1 MSNISDNLFLG
12 SNIESN
18 QFISAYN
25 DVFRKELIYND
36 ISDNQDQSEN
46 YKQLYL
52 TSENSKTTTETLTVK
67 NKNKNIFEILT
78 ENAIILHKNEKKS
91 RMGRKTNSEKKEETY
106 KKKIAKK
113 QIHDK
118 NDKFNILNASQHH
131 AMNCLYGYINKALDF
146 IGFKKNERFCKIT
159 SSEIKK
165 VDNKS
170 FSEMKKKKLFEIL
183 TSDISPKYTKIKKDH
198 NYNLYQKIKIDPSCE
213 VIVNILNETYLSF
226 FQNVYYKSKR
236 IINLHKDGVDGVDSF
251 TLSPEIELYEDKI
264 NTLKKEGDK
273 DYLQNYQNYINICYF
288 GGKLKFFLE

>member
-1 MSNISDNLFLG
+1 M
-12 SNIESN
+12 
-18 QFISAYN
+18 
-25 DVFRKELIYND
+25 
-36 ISDNQDQSEN
+36 
-46 YKQLYL
+46 
-52 TSENSKTTTETLTVK
+52 K

-78 ENAIILHKNEKKS
+78 ENDIILHKNEKKS

-273 DYLQNYQNYINICYF
+273 EYLQNYQNYINICYF
-288 GGKLKFFLE
+288 DGKLKFFLE